1 MTDEQKDI
9 EQQPEQPT
17 NQAAEEQPKAER
29 QPTLKE
35 VIKNQATEEDMPLS
49 GALTFSKIIGGDILN
64 TAAIRRQIWL
74 VLLIVLFII
83 IYISNRYSCQRSL
96 IEIDNLQKELQDA
109 RYKCQATS
117 NRLTEMSRESRVLE
131 QLKDCKDSTLHMPN
145 QPPYLIEIPEK

>member
-9 EQQPEQPT
+9 EQQPES
-17 NQAAEEQPKAER
+17 QAGNEQAKATR

-35 VIKNQATEEDMPLS
+35 VIRSQATDEDMPLS
-49 GALTFSKIIGGDILN
+49 GTLTFSKIIGGDILN
-64 TAAIRRQIWL
+64 TSTIRRQIWL
-74 VLLIVLFII
+74 VLIIVMFII

-96 IEIDNLQKELQDA
+96 IEIDKLKKELQDA

-131 QLKDCKDSTLHMPN
+131 QLKDCKDSTLHMPS